1 MSSAEIGQ
9 SALFEM
15 ARTRL
20 SLQDR
25 FLVPPFSV
33 LDARAGY
40 WQDRKTEWLN
50 VGLQPELGREAT
62 PGSTPA
68 ARGQGGMTHQ
78 LLRSGDGRGDRLL
91 SGATPREGYG
101 GDYDTSQG
109 QNAWGGSGTSI
120 FDPVLCELVYRWWC
134 PEGGVVFDPFAGGSV
149 RGIVAAMLGR
159 EYHGTDLS
167 QRQCEANREQAER
180 IASEQPYPGAGPC
193 WYECDA
199 RLAQAHLLPETADFV
214 FSCPPYYDLEVY
226 SDDPQDL
233 STATSYEAFRKG
245 YEQCISVAVGV
256 LKPDRFCCFVVGEVR
271 DKKTGRYR
279 GLVPDTIRA
288 FEAAGASYYNEG
300 ILVTSVGSLPIRT
313 SALFGPGRKL
323 GKSHQNVLVFVK
335 GDWRKACEANPMAA
349 AEVAVE
355 YGGATVTT
363 EGAVPVLP
371 ALPDLDF

>member
-1 MSSAEIGQ
+1 MSSADIGQ
-9 SALFEM
+9 PALFEM
-15 ARTRL
+15 ARTHL
-20 SLQDR
+20 SLADR

-50 VGLQPELGREAT
+50 LGLQPELGREPT

-68 ARGQGGMTHQ
+68 VRGQGGMTHQ
-78 LLRSGDGRGDRLL
+78 LLNSGEGRGDRLL

-101 GDYDTSQG
+101 GDYDTTKG

-120 FDPVLCELVYRWWC
+120 FDPVLCELAYRWWC
-134 PEGGVVFDPFAGGSV
+134 PEGGLVFDPFAGGSV

-167 QRQCEANREQAER
+167 QRQVEANRAQAEPLSEGWPGS
-180 IASEQPYPGAGPC
+180 AS

-199 RLAQAHLLPETADFV
+199 RLAQAHLLPESADFV

-233 STATSYEAFRKG
+233 STARSYDEFLAG
-245 YEQCISVAVGV
+245 YEQCINVAVAV
-256 LKPDRFCCFVVGEVR
+256 LKPNRFACFVVGEVR
-271 DKKTGRYR
+271 DKKLGHYR
-279 GLVPDTIRA
+279 GFVPDTVEA
-288 FEAAGASYYNEG
+288 FENAGASYYNEG

-335 GDWRKACEANPMAA
+335 GDWRKACEASPMVA

-363 EGAVPVLP
+363 EGAVPAP
-371 ALPDLDF
+371 ALPPLDF